1 VITFQGKTLA
11 WVEYKIYYAGVQYAT
26 EETMAATIAKCDR
39 NPGSVAYAIVWD
51 GGELFDGPVASEPRE
66 VYRS

>member
-11 WVEYKIYYAGVQYAT
+11 WVEYRVYHNGRHFAT
-26 EETMAATIAKCDR
+26 EETMGDTIEKCDR
-39 NPGSVAYAIVWD
+39 NPGSVAYAIVWES
-51 GGELFDGPVASEPRE
+51 GELFDGPSGGPPRE